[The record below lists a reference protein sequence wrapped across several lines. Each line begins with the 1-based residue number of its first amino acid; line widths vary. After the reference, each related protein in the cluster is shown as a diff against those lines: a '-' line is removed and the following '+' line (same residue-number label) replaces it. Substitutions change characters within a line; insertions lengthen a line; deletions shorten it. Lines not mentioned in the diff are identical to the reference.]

1 MTNKQKSVNIVDGL
15 QVHNLTNFIK
25 KIYLPFYFDKVWSVE
40 ILPTFCTLVKNM
52 QVECSHLLE
61 PNTYEC
67 PIRTIRTYWAEILIF
82 D

>member
-25 KIYLPFYFDKVWSVE
+25 KIYLPFYFDKAWSVE

-52 QVECSHLLE
+52 QVECSRSGLNIIDYSCSGSSWSH
-61 PNTYEC
+61 
-67 PIRTIRTYWAEILIF
+67 F
-82 D
+82 SK